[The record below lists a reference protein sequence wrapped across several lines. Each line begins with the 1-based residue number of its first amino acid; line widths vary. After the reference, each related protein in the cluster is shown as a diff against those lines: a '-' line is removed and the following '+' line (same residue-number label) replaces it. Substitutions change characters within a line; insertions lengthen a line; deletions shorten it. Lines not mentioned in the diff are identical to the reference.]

1 MLKLKAIDLNFLKV
15 FFLDFDGVLTN
26 NKVIV
31 NEKGLESVICSRS
44 DGLYSEMIKK
54 KFLIDII
61 IISSEKNDVVKVRC
75 KKMKLPCAQGVP
87 DKLIY
92 IKKFIKEKNLNFKN
106 LAYIGNDLND
116 YEAMKKCYIRI
127 SPSDAIPEIK
137 KISNFVLKTKGGDGV
152 LREVYNEFSKTKK
165 N

>member
-61 IISSEKNDVVKVRC
+61 IISSEKNDVVKIRS
-75 KKMKLPCAQGVP
+75 KKMKLPCVQGVP

-92 IKKFIKEKNLNFKN
+92 IKKFVKEKNLNFKN

-127 SPSDAIPEIK
+127 SPSDAVPEIK